1 MTEPGKT
8 EPGKTELGKTE
19 PEKTESGKTEP
30 GKTVRMLQAD
40 LRHYDRIFLFQ
51 TAEWLEEF
59 LEAGRKYG
67 NGRKILILSLE
78 AKEPGSMGMFGTG
91 NITLR
96 TVSQETLQQL
106 LALYYTYEFS
116 DRFMVISPQNAP
128 YASPENYIVTGLLSR
143 EEVLKAALS

>member
-1 MTEPGKT
+1 MESDKM
-8 EPGKTELGKTE
+8 ESEE
-19 PEKTESGKTEP
+19 AESGKTEAENAESIFRNI
-30 GKTVRMLQAD
+30 VRALLAD

-67 NGRKILILSLE
+67 NGRKILVLSLE
-78 AKEPGSMGMFGTG
+78 AKEPGSMGMFRTG
-91 NITLR
+91 NITFR

-106 LALYYTYEFS
+106 LDLYYTYEFS